1 MPMKLCICGHHQND
15 GLHYRSDGIGSSSCD
30 TDGSARH
37 LLVPFI
43 RLLAHDRIRM
53 VETHQQLQTIDL
65 LSLLFEL
72 FLLLTDAFLLALRRE
87 VFFMLGNSFLERRT

>member
-43 RLLAHDRIRM
+43 QGAVHVPTIVSRFTRLN
-53 VETHQQLQTIDL
+53 T
-65 LSLLFEL
+65 
-72 FLLLTDAFLLALRRE
+72 
-87 VFFMLGNSFLERRT
+87 